1 MFATYEEFKDAL
13 KNFHPKKIGYTYC
26 TLNQGWIDDKN
37 TPTYKVTKD
46 DGTWMLW
53 LVKEKTE
60 SHVESVTQN
69 EPLQTRNLLHRLEI
83 IALED
88 YWQELYEDQD
98 LDYP

>member
-13 KNFHPKKIGYTYC
+13 QKFHPEKIGYTYC
-26 TLNQGWIDDKN
+26 KLNHGWIDDEDS
-37 TPTYKVTKD
+37 PTYKFTEN

-53 LVKEKTE
+53 LVKEKSE
-60 SHVESVTQN
+60 SHIESVTQN
-69 EPLQTRNLLHRLEI
+69 NSLQTRNILHRLGI

-88 YWQELYEDQD
+88 YWKELCMDQD